1 MHASIMHQLLDSGR
15 VGGNNEGIEPSA
27 DIEPSTA
34 PGYPVGVVAARLGV
48 PTATLRSWSQRYGLG
63 PDGHRRGRHRLY
75 SETDIAVLTE
85 MVQLVQSGV
94 APASAAESLRGRLV
108 RHDAVSGPKAAAELA
123 AHAQRL
129 DTSAM
134 SDLLDRSLGQL
145 GVIATWNAVCRPA
158 FAAIV
163 ERQADGGCI
172 EEEHALSWAAAGCL
186 RQVVVRS
193 AISGPARIVLA
204 CTPGERHLL
213 PLDALAAALAQT
225 GTPIC
230 MLGSDVPVTALRDA
244 LERARPAAVVLW
256 SHEAQ
261 TADRDALAVGVTLAD
276 HVYIAGPGWE
286 DVRVDGVAALP
297 DIESACDLLA
307 ETARLSSV

>member
-15 VGGNNEGIEPSA
+15 VGGNNDDIEPSA

-48 PTATLRSWSQRYGLG
+48 PTATLRSWG
-63 PDGHRRGRHRLY
+63 PAIRTRARWASTGRHRLY
-75 SETDIAVLTE
+75 SETDIAVLAE

-134 SDLLDRSLGQL
+134 SDLLDRSLRQL
-145 GVIATWNAVCRPA
+145 GVIATWNDVCRPA

-163 ERQADGGCI
+163 ERQTDGGCI
-172 EEEHALSWAAAGCL
+172 EEGSTPCRGPL
-186 RQVVVRS
+186 RV
-193 AISGPARIVLA
+193 ASG
-204 CTPGERHLL
+204 
-213 PLDALAAALAQT
+213 
-225 GTPIC
+225 
-230 MLGSDVPVTALRDA
+230 
-244 LERARPAAVVLW
+244 
-256 SHEAQ
+256 
-261 TADRDALAVGVTLAD
+261 
-276 HVYIAGPGWE
+276 
-286 DVRVDGVAALP
+286 
-297 DIESACDLLA
+297 
-307 ETARLSSV
+307 RL

>member
-1 MHASIMHQLLDSGR
+1 MHASIMHQNLDSCE
-15 VGGNNEGIEPSA
+15 VGGNNEGIEPST
-27 DIEPSTA
+27 DIASSPE
-34 PGYPVGVVAARLGV
+34 PGYTVGVVAARLGV

-85 MVQLVQSGV
+85 MVQMVQSGA
-94 APASAAESLRGRLV
+94 APASAAESLRGKLV
-108 RHDAVSGPKAAAELA
+108 RNDVVFGPDAAMDLA
-123 AHAQRL
+123 ARAQRL
-129 DTSAM
+129 DTAAM
-134 SDLLDRSLGQL
+134 SDLLDRSLRQL
-145 GVIATWNAVCRPA
+145 GVIATWNDVCRPA

-163 ERQADGGCI
+163 ERQVDGGCI
-172 EEEHALSWAAAGCL
+172 DEEHALSWAVAGCL
-186 RQVVVRS
+186 RQVVLRS
-193 AISGPARIVLA
+193 ATSGSARIVLA

-244 LERARPAAVVLW
+244 LERTRPAAVVLW

-261 TADRDALAVGVTLAD
+261 TADLDAVAVGVALAD
-276 HVYIAGPGWE
+276 RVYIAGPGWE
-286 DVRVDGVAALP
+286 DVSIDGVAALP
-297 DIESACDLLA
+297 DIESACEVLA
-307 ETARLSSV
+307 ESVQLSAV